1 MKKLSDEQLLGEL
14 ARRID
19 ERNLAYA
26 KLESINQEL
35 NTANKKLMESEKL
48 KSNFLSNARN
58 EIINPLSSILS
69 MAQSIAYQED
79 TPLEEARNL
88 AVFIYKEA
96 FDLDFQLKNIF
107 ASAEIEAGEAFC
119 EYYRIN
125 LVELVSNQIA
135 TFKQFANDQGVKLR
149 IENKLDKD
157 YALIKSDPVKLQIII
172 DNLLVN
178 AIRWSDKS
186 GTVTIRL
193 STQNNQHIIAIADQ
207 GLGIAPE
214 DQKRVFDRF
223 ITLKPGVHDIKQGH
237 GLGLSIANA
246 YAELL
251 DGEINLES
259 TEGEGSVFSFILN
272 TAPGNDSEMLSS
284 ADDDELLFS
293 NGTSLF

>member
-1 MKKLSDEQLLGEL
+1 MKKLSDEELLEEL
-14 ARRID
+14 RHRID

-69 MAQSIAYQED
+69 LAQSIAYQEG
-79 TPLEEARNL
+79 TSLEEARKL
-88 AVFIYKEA
+88 AAFISKEA

-125 LVELVSNQIA
+125 LIDLLSSQIS
-135 TFKQFANDQGVKLR
+135 TFGQFAADREVKLK
-149 IENKLDKD
+149 IEDKLFGTSSE
-157 YALIKSDPVKLQIII
+157 IKSDPSKIQIIL

-178 AIRWSDKS
+178 AINWSDKNS
-186 GTVTIRL
+186 TVTISL
-193 STQNNQHIIAIADQ
+193 SVENERHIIAIADQ
-207 GLGIAPE
+207 GPGIAPE
-214 DQKRVFDRF
+214 DQKRIFDRF
-223 ITLKPGVHDIKQGH
+223 TTLKPGVHDIKQGH

-246 YAELL
+246 YAELI
-251 DGEINLES
+251 DGEIKLES
-259 TEGEGSVFSFILN
+259 TEGEGSVFYLMLN
-272 TAPGNDSEMLSS
+272 AAPGNDSEMLPPG
-284 ADDDELLFS
+284 DNDELLFS
-293 NGTSLF
+293 NGTTMF

>member
-1 MKKLSDEQLLGEL
+1 MKKLSDEQLLEEL
-14 ARRID
+14 RSRID

-26 KLESINQEL
+26 KLENINQEL
-35 NTANKKLMESEKL
+35 NAANKKLMESEKL

-79 TPLEEARNL
+79 TPLEAARNL
-88 AVFIYKEA
+88 AAFIYTEA

-119 EYYRIN
+119 DYYRIN
-125 LVELVSNQIA
+125 LLDLVSNQIE
-135 TFKQFANDQGVKLR
+135 TFGQFANDRGVELK
-149 IENKLDKD
+149 IENKLDKVNTD
-157 YALIKSDPVKLQIII
+157 IKSDPVKIQIIL

-178 AIRWSDKS
+178 AINWSDKNS
-186 GTVTIRL
+186 TVLISL
-193 STQNNQHIIAIADQ
+193 FVDNHQHVVAIADQ
-207 GLGIAPE
+207 GPGIAPE
-214 DQKRVFDRF
+214 DHKRIFDRF

-237 GLGLSIANA
+237 GLGLSIASA

-251 DGEINLES
+251 DGEIKLES
-259 TEGEGSVFSFILN
+259 TEGEGSVFYLMLN
-272 TAPGNDSEMLSS
+272 TSPGSDSEMLSS
-284 ADDDELLFS
+284 ENDDELLFS